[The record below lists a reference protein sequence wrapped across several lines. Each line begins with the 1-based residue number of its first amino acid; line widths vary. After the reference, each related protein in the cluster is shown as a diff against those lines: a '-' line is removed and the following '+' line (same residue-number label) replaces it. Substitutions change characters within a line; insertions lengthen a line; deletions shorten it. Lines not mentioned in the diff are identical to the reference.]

1 MERLTN
7 LLGVMALATM
17 DRLRPALETLA
28 GHGGSAPAVLAHLLA
43 HPGDSVEGLRCVL
56 SISQPATV
64 RLVDRLVADGF
75 LERRPGP
82 NRRTLALVLTPT
94 GRETATRLLAARA
107 DALTDMLAVLD
118 EQEAWQL
125 EALLA
130 KLTAPLAVD
139 RPGALTVCRLCD
151 RAACA
156 QGPGCPLDHTVGDPR
171 P

>member
-1 MERLTN
+1 MQRLTN
-7 LLGVMALATM
+7 LLGVTALAAM
-17 DRLRPALETLA
+17 DRLRPAVEILA

-43 HPGDSVEGLRCVL
+43 HPGDSVEGLRGVL

-82 NRRTLALVLTPT
+82 DRRTLALVLTPA
-94 GRETATRLLAARA
+94 GRETATQLLAARA
-107 DALTDMLAVLD
+107 DALADMLAVLD
-118 EQEAWQL
+118 EQEASQL

-130 KLTAPLAVD
+130 KLTVPLAVD

-156 QGPGCPLDHTVGDPR
+156 QEPGCPLNHTVGDPG

>member
-1 MERLTN
+1 MDRLTN
-7 LLGVMALATM
+7 LLGVMALATV
-17 DRLRPALETLA
+17 DRLRAPLQTLA

-43 HPGDSVEGLRCVL
+43 HPGESIEGLRCVL

-82 NRRTLALVLTPT
+82 DRRTLSLVLTPN
-94 GRETATRLLAARA
+94 GRETATQLLAARA
-107 DALTDMLAVLD
+107 DALIDMLAVLD
-118 EQEAWQL
+118 EQEAAQL

-130 KLTAPLAVD
+130 KLTAALAVD
-139 RPGALTVCRLCD
+139 RSGALTVCRLCD
-151 RAACA
+151 RGACS
-156 QGPGCPLDHTVGDPR
+156 QGPGCPLDHTVSDLR